1 MLIQC
6 LWRCY
11 AADKCFNSQATWDI
25 YIKEPGHPKDN
36 SSLSKVSI
44 VFRKVREGNLMAMRD
59 KNVGRFFF
67 LIMFAVVDHASGET
81 RQRLEAKE
89 VEKQNGQPRNV
100 DDQQQQGLPASSN
113 ITAPAQ
119 P

>member
-1 MLIQC
+1 
-6 LWRCY
+6 
-11 AADKCFNSQATWDI
+11 
-25 YIKEPGHPKDN
+25 
-36 SSLSKVSI
+36 
-44 VFRKVREGNLMAMRD
+44 
-59 KNVGRFFF
+59 
-67 LIMFAVVDHASGET
+67 MFAVVDHASGET